1 MTILPTI
8 VTESFTTPKSG
19 QKEVNFWL
27 HFYLF
32 LFLIHSLFLIKETAK
47 FYKALSMIGT
57 DFTMIQRLFTNRNR
71 DEIKRKFKR
80 EEKLNQALIDK
91 ILSKTSEIDL
101 SIFVSDSSDNEEKK
115 KTGLNKNKNKADNH
129 TSNKLETENNVVA
142 NEKTTRKKK
151 VDSNQSGSGVEI
163 IVSDNGCSNLKNNQK
178 KKLKRIE
185 KSIFFYFYFI
195 FQNKNILNMFIFYQ

>member
-1 MTILPTI
+1 M
-8 VTESFTTPKSG
+8 
-19 QKEVNFWL
+19 
-27 HFYLF
+27 
-32 LFLIHSLFLIKETAK
+32 
-47 FYKALSMIGT
+47 
-57 DFTMIQRLFTNRNR
+57 
-71 DEIKRKFKR
+71 
-80 EEKLNQALIDK
+80 IDK

-129 TSNKLETENNVVA
+129 SSNKLETENNVVA